1 VTQELHEWG
10 TAPDFVGPRHAFRER
25 LLLDLFRS
33 AGPGPM
39 VLNVGAG
46 QGSFTRLLEDD
57 GFEVVSTDVS
67 ETAVAVCRQRVRG
80 DVQLADMTDL
90 PFDDASFDAV
100 VAGEVLE
107 HIEEDVRA
115 LAEAARVLR
124 AGGVVAVSVPA
135 HPAWFGASD
144 RWAGHVRR
152 YTRESLTGALSSAGL
167 SVELVRPW
175 GFPIAALYHRTVYD
189 KRAES
194 AVADGREHRL
204 AKSLLGAALTIDRLF
219 VGVER
224 GCLGYL
230 ALARAR

>member
-1 VTQELHEWG
+1 MTTHEWG
-10 TAPDFVGPRHAFRER
+10 TAPEFVGPRHALRER
-25 LLLDLFRS
+25 LLLDLFLS
-33 AGPGPM
+33 AHPGRR

-46 QGSFTRLLEDD
+46 QGSFTRLLEHD
-57 GFEVVSTDVS
+57 GFDVVSTDVS
-67 ETAVAVCRQRVRG
+67 EAAVTVCRQRVRG
-80 DVQLADMTDL
+80 AVQLADMTDL
-90 PFDDASFDAV
+90 PFEDGSFDAV

-107 HIEEDVRA
+107 HIEEDSTAV
-115 LAEAARVLR
+115 AEAARVLR
-124 AGGVVAVSVPA
+124 AGGVLAISVPA
-135 HPAWFGASD
+135 HPEWFGASD

-152 YTRESLTGALSSAGL
+152 YTRESLTRAIAGAGL
-167 SVELVRPW
+167 ALEVVRPW

-189 KRAES
+189 KRAER

-204 AKSLLGAALTIDRLF
+204 AKSLLRAALTIDRLF